1 MLVLSRKS
9 RETVV
14 VGGSDDLGH
23 VVTVTVLE
31 IGAGTVRLGI
41 DAPKAIA
48 VHRGEV
54 WERILA
60 ARPPPGTASGPPP
73 ATGV

>member
-14 VGGSDDLGH
+14 VGGTDGIDRLL
-23 VVTVTVLE
+23 TVTVLE
-31 IGAGTVRLGI
+31 IGAGIVKLGFEA
-41 DAPKAIA
+41 DDSVP

-54 WERILA
+54 WERIRV
-60 ARPPPGTASGPPP
+60 ARPPPGSADGLSVVG
-73 ATGV
+73 GD